1 MSNYPAG
8 AEHDSN
14 APFNKEENFEITTKK
29 VNLFDFLIEQDLP
42 YDCVDELK
50 RFNTY
55 LKQSQ
60 HILKDL
66 AINENNT
73 HIQDKLFL
81 VKRLLTQPQIFIEN
95 E

>member
-1 MSNYPAG
+1 MSNYPLG

-14 APFNKEENFEITTKK
+14 APYNKKESFEITTKK

-55 LKQSQ
+55 LNQSQ

-66 AINENNT
+66 ATNEENP
-73 HIQDKLFL
+73 IVMAELFL

>member
-1 MSNYPAG
+1 MSNYPVG
-8 AEHDSN
+8 AENDSN
-14 APFNKEENFEITTKK
+14 APYNRKENFEITTKK

-55 LKQSQ
+55 LNQSQ
-60 HILKDL
+60 IILKQL
-66 AINENNT
+66 AINEDNP
-73 HIQDKLFL
+73 IVMAELFL
-81 VKRLLTQPQIFIEN
+81 VKRLLSQPQIFIEN